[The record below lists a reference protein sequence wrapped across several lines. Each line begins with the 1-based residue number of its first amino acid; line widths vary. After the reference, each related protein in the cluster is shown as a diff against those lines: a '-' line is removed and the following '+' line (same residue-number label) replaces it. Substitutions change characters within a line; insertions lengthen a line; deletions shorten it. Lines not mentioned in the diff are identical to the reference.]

1 MSKMYSTANLSDKEL
16 KEQGNR
22 LFSLHK
28 YEDAANCYTKAIVS
42 DMNRNACDTY
52 LDDENSEFAARIF
65 VRLLVAL
72 HSKVYFSS
80 CFPLF
85 LLFGSR
91 STRFSGRDDD
101 DDNEVRTIKNSAKR
115 MEI

>member
-42 DMNRNACDTY
+42 IFKTRISLFAFIFWY
-52 LDDENSEFAARIF
+52 IIHFQERLAYSLDIAPASNLGERESLWQPLSYTPIGISIAEQHNFSET
-65 VRLLVAL
+65 
-72 HSKVYFSS
+72 K
-80 CFPLF
+80 
-85 LLFGSR
+85 
-91 STRFSGRDDD
+91 
-101 DDNEVRTIKNSAKR
+101 
-115 MEI
+115 